1 LAFVVIVITLLI
13 VPLYLHAEGDVAEE
27 SSKTSLEDV
36 NKGIISERSP
46 IIGYQPLTVAG
57 QKIDATYLE
66 EVLGKRYGAIIL
78 LHDMSDSIED
88 QGVVT
93 PLRHALPQYGWSTLT
108 VALDYPFEPVVLLS
122 PTLEDVSEAKAS
134 NTEEKPSET
143 TDTQLMDKKEASPT
157 LPPISNLQRI
167 EAAIAFLK
175 AKNIDRIIVLGHGN
189 GGNIAVGLFDKIT
202 ATIAGL
208 ILIGAPE
215 LADEDKKIFSGMQK
229 PILDLY
235 GERDLAGVEQ
245 AVLQRKVIM
254 KRGINN
260 RYVMRKVTG
269 ADHFFT
275 GLTSTLVITI
285 RGWLNVT
292 FIEPKKQN

>member
-1 LAFVVIVITLLI
+1 MAFVVIVITLLI